1 MRSCSSALVMR
12 NLKVSVGTTA
22 KAGASAS
29 TTSKLRSGILISPHR
44 PGLCSY
50 ILKKSG
56 YGFPGLRTA
65 AQPFPRHA
73 NQADKLVT
81 RVNRDDVMF
90 ALVLHPVDQ
99 ECLDIRLQVLQNR
112 VVIHKC
118 LPAAEIEQGFSS
130 TSRAGIK
137 SHDMF

>member
-12 NLKVSVGTTA
+12 NLKISVGTTA

-50 ILKKSG
+50 ILKKPG

-65 AQPFPRHA
+65 AQTFPGHA
-73 NQADKLVT
+73 NQTDKLVSC
-81 RVNRDDVMF
+81 VNRDDVMF

-99 ECLDIRLQVLQNR
+99 ECLDIRLQILQNR
-112 VVIHKC
+112 VVIHKH
-118 LPAAEIEQGFSS
+118 LPAAEIEQGFRCSGG
-130 TSRAGIK
+130 AGIK
-137 SHDMF
+137 S